1 MSVIIMENVRKIY
14 QLGETKVEALR
25 DSDAETEEG
34 EFLAVMGPSGSEKK
48 NSLMN
53 MIGATTFSFLI
64 GTISGILPARKAAK
78 LPPATALRYE

>member
-1 MSVIIMENVRKIY
+1 MSVIILENVRKIY

-34 EFLAVMGPSGSEKK
+34 EFFAVMGPSGSEK

-53 MIGATTFSFLI
+53 MIGAKTFSFLI
-64 GTISGILPARKAAK
+64 GTISGILPARKAVK